1 METQE
6 LYIEI
11 DSFLSEV
18 RNETKTDRI
27 NICAWLFPKLCSDSA
42 VAPKVLQHFFES
54 SEIIESSNII
64 IVDKRISESDAKE
77 LKRQYGALVNA
88 LLEEML
94 SQNLPITAFY
104 QKLWH
109 VITSSPSFDG
119 NDKAKIFAVYYI
131 WIDDRIP
138 YFQLE
143 SGLQMS
149 DQDFLEI
156 SKSLHPKIQ
165 KARFIL
171 RTSFFSQRSAR
182 ASVLLDLIESTK
194 NKKER
199 TVLFAHIL
207 SFSEPAAIRSEAMKE
222 LLSRLIDD

>member
-6 LYIEI
+6 LYLEIET
-11 DSFLSEV
+11 FLSKV
-18 RNETKTDRI
+18 RNKTKTDRI
-27 NICAWLFPKLCSDSA
+27 NICAWLFPKLCVESA
-42 VAPKVLQHFFES
+42 IAPKVLQYFFES
-54 SEIIESSNII
+54 SEIIESSNNI
-64 IVDKRISESDAKE
+64 IVDRRISESDAKE
-77 LKRQYGALVNA
+77 LKRRYGDLVNA

-94 SQNLPITAFY
+94 SQNLSVTAFY

-109 VITSSPSFDG
+109 VITSSPSFNG
-119 NDKAKIFAVYYI
+119 NDNAKIFAVYYI
-131 WIDDRIP
+131 WVDDRIP

-149 DQDFLEI
+149 NQEFLEI
-156 SKSLHPKIQ
+156 SKSLHSKIQ

-171 RTSFFSQRSAR
+171 RTNYFSQRSAR

-194 NKKER
+194 DKKEK
-199 TVLFAHIL
+199 TILMAHIL
-207 SFSEPAAIRSEAMKE
+207 SFAEPIAIRSEAMKE